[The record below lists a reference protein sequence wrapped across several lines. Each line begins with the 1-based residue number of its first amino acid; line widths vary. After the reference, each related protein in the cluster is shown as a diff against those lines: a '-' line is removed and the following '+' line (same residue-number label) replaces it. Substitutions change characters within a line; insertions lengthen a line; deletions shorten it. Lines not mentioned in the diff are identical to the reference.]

1 MISTCGSHRC
11 HHHHCHDHYN
21 LRDQHTHHHVHH
33 HHDHHHLVGRGRG
46 GTSFEAD
53 ERGSPVE
60 ENIIGFGKEE
70 KMDSFAVSLFGNLV
84 RADGKYI

>member
-33 HHDHHHLVGRGRG
+33 HHDHHHLVGGRG
-46 GTSFEAD
+46 GTSSEAD

-60 ENIIGFGKEE
+60 DNIIGFGKEE

-84 RADGKYI
+84 REDGKYS